1 MLIEPK
7 FSALPLVVVVVVGV
21 VVVASA
27 AAAACAEFAAAV
39 DIAGSGSPGHLG
51 RAREARSLFSYRR
64 QGMLPWLPLLAG
76 EASFSTLKG
85 LTNSYQKQLRRFS
98 VSFFS
103 DLKFIHVCW

>member
-7 FSALPLVVVVVVGV
+7 FSALPLVVVVVGV

-39 DIAGSGSPGHLG
+39 DIAGSGSPGRLG

-64 QGMLPWLPLLAG
+64 QGMLPWLPSLAG
-76 EASFSTLKG
+76 EASFSTLRG
-85 LTNSYQKQLRRFS
+85 LTESAAQVLGFL
-98 VSFFS
+98 FFQT
-103 DLKFIHVCW
+103 